1 MYSPSRIVPCPA
13 FPMSVVFPDVDPE
26 ILAREAETEARRAVP
41 PGAGQWEGYL
51 NRVLPALEHSEAG
64 DMAQALLAAGTGAIA
79 ARSHAETMRRR
90 AIAYGSVRRARFWA
104 NVTAEIDRLRDG

>member
-26 ILAREAETEARRAVP
+26 ILEREAETDAHRTSP
-41 PGAGQWEGYL
+41 SGAGHRDGYL
-51 NRVLPALEHSEAG
+51 HRVLPALEQNEAG
-64 DMAQALLAAGTGAIA
+64 DMAHGLLAAGTGAIA

-104 NVTAEIDRLRDG
+104 NVAAEIDRIRDG

>member
-1 MYSPSRIVPCPA
+1 MYSPSRIVPFPA

-26 ILAREAETEARRAVP
+26 VLEREAETDAHRISP
-41 PGAGQWEGYL
+41 SGAGQRDGYL
-51 NRVLPALEHSEAG
+51 HRILPALDQNEAG
-64 DMAQALLAAGTGAIA
+64 DMAHALLAGGTGAIA

-104 NVTAEIDRLRDG
+104 NVAGEIDRIRDG

>member
-13 FPMSVVFPDVDPE
+13 FPMSLVFPDVDPE
-26 ILAREAETEARRAVP
+26 ILAREAETEAHRALP
-41 PGAGQWEGYL
+41 SEPGHWASYL
-51 NRVLPALEHSEAG
+51 HRVLPALEHHEAG
-64 DMAQALLAAGTGAIA
+64 DMALALLAAGTGVIA

-104 NVTAEIDRLRDG
+104 TVTAEIDRSRDG